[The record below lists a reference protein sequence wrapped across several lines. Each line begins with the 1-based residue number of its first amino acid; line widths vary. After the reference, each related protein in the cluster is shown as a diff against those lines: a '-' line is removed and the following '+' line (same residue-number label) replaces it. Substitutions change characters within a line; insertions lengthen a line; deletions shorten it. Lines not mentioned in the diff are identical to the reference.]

1 MMGSKAGTKIAEG
14 TLAKVWGILYETRTV
29 MDKPNAAEWVSYLS
43 MRFDKYCSRPDPK
56 CNACGHSLARWLIT
70 EQIMYSKVAL

>member
-29 MDKPNAAEWVSYLS
+29 IGWESSHTNLYYLDT
-43 MRFDKYCSRPDPK
+43 MWRDTNFIHPFDIS
-56 CNACGHSLARWLIT
+56 
-70 EQIMYSKVAL
+70 